1 MRNTRGLRA
10 CLHAIDEGHG
20 EAFVRRVF
28 RAYWSEE
35 ADITDLDLLGRLGGE
50 CGLDPAAI
58 ATAAQSSELKAR
70 LAANNAEAIARGVFG
85 VPTIDT
91 GEKLYF
97 GNDRLDLLDRHL
109 TEAAA
114 T

>member
-1 MRNTRGLRA
+1 MRRL
-10 CLHAIDEGHG
+10 
-20 EAFVRRVF
+20 F

-35 ADITDLDLLGRLGGE
+35 ADITDLDLLGALGGE
-50 CGLDPAAI
+50 CGLEPAAI
-58 ATAAQSSELKAR
+58 AQAAQSPKLKAR
-70 LAANNAEAIARGVFG
+70 LAANTAEAIARGVFG

-91 GEKLYF
+91 GKKLYF

-109 TEAAA
+109 IDAAA